1 MSQGFT
7 DRELAAY
14 LDELLAGPDAAR
26 LETALRTD
34 QTLRQRLAQVAARR
48 EGGEH
53 ALGEI
58 WRRER
63 SSCPPR
69 EELGTFLL
77 AALPEEQMQFL
88 RTHLEVVGCR
98 TCQANLADLERRR
111 VEHPDDSGQRRQRFV
126 AKSRPGLQ
134 ARSKGR

>member
-1 MSQGFT
+1 MSRFT
-7 DRELAAY
+7 DRELEAY

-34 QTLRQRLAQVAARR
+34 QALRQRLAVVAARR

-53 ALGEI
+53 TLGEI

-63 SSCPPR
+63 ASCPPR
-69 EELGTFLL
+69 EEWGAFLL

-88 RTHLEVVGCR
+88 RIHLQIVGCR
-98 TCQANLADLERRR
+98 TCEANLADLERRR
-111 VEHPDDSGQRRQRFV
+111 VEHPEDAGKRRNRFV
-126 AKSRPGLQ
+126 ATSAGHLKRK
-134 ARSKGR
+134 R